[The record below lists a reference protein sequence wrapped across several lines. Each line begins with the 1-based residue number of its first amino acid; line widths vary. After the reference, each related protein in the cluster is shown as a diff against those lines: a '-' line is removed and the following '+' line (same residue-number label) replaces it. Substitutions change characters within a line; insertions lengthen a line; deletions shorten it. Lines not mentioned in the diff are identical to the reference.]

1 MDVVT
6 LATGGG
12 AQAEPPEP
20 AAPASDAAPL
30 RRARIDAGAIADNVR
45 ALRAAAGTPEF
56 LAVVKA
62 DGYGHGAATAARAA
76 LEGGATWIGV
86 ADPEEALTLR
96 HAGVDAPLLAWILHT
111 EADFGPVA
119 TQAIDLGVSSEDQLQ
134 RVAATAPGAAV
145 QIKLDTGLSRNGVE
159 ARWWGRVFETAAELE
174 RDGALRVRGLFSHL
188 ANTSPEEDARAESR
202 FADAVRLARGA
213 GLDPALL
220 HLSSTAAAVTRDQ
233 SAFTMVRCGIGVY
246 GVSPFGDPARVPEG
260 LRPAMT
266 LATEVAAVRRVPAG
280 TGVSYD
286 HVWRAPA
293 ATTLALVPLG
303 YADGVPRAASNRA
316 EVLLGGKRR
325 PVRGRVAMDQFLVD
339 VGDDEVHVG
348 DEVVLFGDP
357 ATGAPSADDWGVWA
371 DTIGYEIV
379 TRIGPRVRRVPA

>member
-1 MDVVT
+1 M
-6 LATGGG
+6 
-12 AQAEPPEP
+12 
-20 AAPASDAAPL
+20 
-30 RRARIDAGAIADNVR
+30 
-45 ALRAAAGTPEF
+45 
-56 LAVVKA
+56 
-62 DGYGHGAATAARAA
+62 
-76 LEGGATWIGV
+76 
-86 ADPEEALTLR
+86 
-96 HAGVDAPLLAWILHT
+96 
-111 EADFGPVA
+111 
-119 TQAIDLGVSSEDQLQ
+119 
-134 RVAATAPGAAV
+134 

-159 ARWWGRVFETAAELE
+159 ARAWGRVFETAAALE
-174 RDGALRVRGLFSHL
+174 RDGRTAGPGAVQPSREHL
-188 ANTSPEEDARAESR
+188 AGRGRRAEAR

-220 HLSSTAAAVTRDQ
+220 HLASTAAAVTRDQ
-233 SAFTMVRCGIGVY
+233 SAFSMVRCGIGIY
-246 GVSPFGDPARVPEG
+246 GVSPFGDPARLPAG

-280 TGVSYD
+280 AGVSYD

-293 ATTLALVPLG
+293 PTTLALVPTG

-325 PVRGRVAMDQFLVD
+325 PVRGRIAMDQFLVD
-339 VGDDEVHVG
+339 VGDDEVRVG